1 MLADVQAHFGFKR
14 PLYGAGVFETE
25 HQRTVVREVCSAVQT
40 GRLVLLSGLVGS
52 GKTHL
57 LARVEDE
64 LTRAGRVAVSRSL
77 AVEKTRVTL
86 ATLIE
91 ALFYDL
97 GDKNVVIPKQPE
109 KRERELRDL
118 VRKARRPVVLIVDE
132 AQDLHPK
139 TLTGLKRLMEV
150 VAGGGGLLS
159 MLLAG
164 YPKLRI
170 DLRRPE
176 MEQVGYRTSV
186 FEYDGVAG
194 HQRDYMT
201 WLLAACAEDG
211 VKVAD
216 VIDADALDLLAE
228 KLRTPLQIEMHLELA
243 FEAAFRAGAKPVPVE
258 VVDGVL
264 SRAID
269 DLEPRLIRNGYDA
282 ATLAREFGAKPAE
295 IRTFLAGTLGAER
308 TRELTDQMRAAGVPL

>member
-1 MLADVQAHFGFKR
+1 
-14 PLYGAGVFETE
+14 
-25 HQRTVVREVCSAVQT
+25 
-40 GRLVLLSGLVGS
+40 
-52 GKTHL
+52 
-57 LARVEDE
+57 
-64 LTRAGRVAVSRSL
+64 
-77 AVEKTRVTL
+77 
-86 ATLIE
+86 
-91 ALFYDL
+91 
-97 GDKNVVIPKQPE
+97 
-109 KRERELRDL
+109 
-118 VRKARRPVVLIVDE
+118 
-132 AQDLHPK
+132 
-139 TLTGLKRLMEV
+139 MEV

-164 YPKLRI
+164 HPKLRI

-194 HQRDYMT
+194 HQRDYMA
-201 WLLAACAEDG
+201 WLLVACAEDG

-216 VIDADALDLLAE
+216 VIDADALDLLAQ

-258 VVDGVL
+258 VLDGVL

-269 DLEPRLIRNGYDA
+269 DLGLASLRPDLEPRLIRNGYDA
-282 ATLAREFGAKPAE
+282 VTLAREFGAKPAE

>member
-1 MLADVQAHFGFKR
+1 M
-14 PLYGAGVFETE
+14 PLHHDPGC
-25 HQRTVVREVCSAVQT
+25 QLN
-40 GRLVLLSGLVGS
+40 GRRGGSEGRACRRGSGSCVLLSS
-52 GKTHL
+52 FQAH
-57 LARVEDE
+57 
-64 LTRAGRVAVSRSL
+64 
-77 AVEKTRVTL
+77 KTRVTL
-86 ATLIE
+86 STLIE

-132 AQDLHPK
+132 AQDLHAK

-150 VAGGGGLLS
+150 IAGGGLLS

-164 YPKLRI
+164 HPKLRI

-176 MEQVGYRTSV
+176 MEQVGYRTSI

-194 HQRDYMT
+194 HQRDYIA
-201 WLLAACAEDG
+201 WLLSACADEG

-216 VIDADALDLLAE
+216 VIDEDAVDLLAT

-243 FEAAFRAGAKPVPVE
+243 FEAAYRAGARPVPLE
-258 VVDGVL
+258 IVDSVL
-264 SRAID
+264 SRTID

-282 ATLAREFGAKPAE
+282 TTLAREFGAKPGE
-295 IRTFLAGTLGAER
+295 IRTFLSGTLGADR